1 MNQPKQKPK
10 GYPAKTSGGLWSQ
23 NKEKETWPDLKGSI
37 EITQTQMQ
45 QLIQLGKLGQEPKLQ
60 LACWIKQDGNGQTWY
75 SLGADVYVKD
85 ETQQPLTPAPAQ
97 APVAPAPVAPPPM
110 PSFDDFGDDG
120 TF

>member
-1 MNQPKQKPK
+1 MNQHKQKPK
-10 GYPAKTSGGLWSQ
+10 GYPEKTSGGLWNH
-23 NKEKETWPDLKGSI
+23 NKEKETQPDLKGSV

-75 SLGADVYVKD
+75 SLGADVYVKQ
-85 ETQQPLTPAPAQ
+85 QQPAAIAPAPAP